1 MTNQTTPESRWTD
14 ILVHAE
20 IILKQLGDNTPKS
33 FEVNLNDARTGS
45 PFSGGFLFGDIFKKR
60 KAGGAYV
67 DGGERNFEGTCL
79 SSSPQFIGRPMSPL
93 PSEICHLQDLKMVIH
108 KKEFLFI

>member
-1 MTNQTTPESRWTD
+1 MM
-14 ILVHAE
+14 
-20 IILKQLGDNTPKS
+20 LGLGVPFPAVS
-33 FEVNLNDARTGS
+33 FLEVS
-45 PFSGGFLFGDIFKKR
+45 SKKR